1 MKNVG
6 IRSALA
12 VLLVVGMAGC
22 AAAAPMATPSVAPSA
37 TSAPTPSPTP
47 EPVTWPVQL
56 VPGNCD
62 DLLPQATVDAIFGEP
77 LQLGFQRADVAG
89 RDGIWAAA
97 ARNSGSL
104 ECMWGVDSV
113 TENPE
118 ETHTVRVTVIP
129 RAADIAA
136 RISSEIGG
144 KVLGEPTGG
153 CDWGYCSSGALLGE
167 YWVDVEVVGTDDP
180 AAISNAGAQ
189 TAIDTVMAAVRA
201 MPPSNAPEFPSQSAS
216 WPTQCGDFVSE
227 QAISDALNLPGA
239 TFTIGYSY
247 RSGNAAYGAIMASG
261 GLVCGIGSDVGGR
274 TGSIVT
280 LPESGELF
288 AAARDVA
295 VLSDEVEAIEVPGLE
310 TGSAFVRRSPETPT
324 QASLEMNLHG
334 TWVLVSMGVF
344 TEQEG
349 NPAPRLIRL
358 AEVLAAG

>member
-22 AAAAPMATPSVAPSA
+22 AAAAPMATPSVL
-37 TSAPTPSPTP
+37 TSAPTNSPTP

-62 DLLPQATVDAIFGEP
+62 DLLPQATVNAIFGEP
-77 LQLGFQRADVAG
+77 LQLGFQRADMAG

-104 ECMWGVDSV
+104 ECMWGVDSI

-136 RISSEIGG
+136 RISSELNGQ
-144 KVLGEPTGG
+144 VPGEPAGG
-153 CDWGYCSSGALLGE
+153 CDWDYCSSEALLGE
-167 YWVDVEVVGTDDP
+167 YWVDVEVGGTGDP
-180 AAISNAGAQ
+180 ATVNGTGVQ
-189 TAIDTVMAAVRA
+189 PAIDTVMAAVRV
-201 MPPSNAPEFPSQSAS
+201 MPPSNVPEFPAQSAS
-216 WPTQCGDFVSE
+216 WPTFCGDFVSE
-227 QAISDALNLPGA
+227 QAISDALGLPSA
-239 TFTIGYSY
+239 TFTVGYSY
-247 RSGNAAYGAIMASG
+247 RSSNATYGAITAGG
-261 GLVCGIGSDVGGR
+261 GLVCGIARDGGGR
-274 TGSIVT
+274 SGSILT
-280 LPESGELF
+280 LPASGDLF

-295 VLSDEVEAIEVPGLE
+295 ALSDEVEAIEISGLE

-324 QASLEMNLHG
+324 QASLEMNLRG
-334 TWVLVSMGVF
+334 TWVLLSMGAA

-349 NPAPRLIRL
+349 NPASRLIRL
-358 AEVLAAG
+358 AEVLAAK